1 MVTTP
6 GVTRRIF
13 VIGRIACIL
22 VIPAVVL
29 HLGSAEFLPI
39 KVARLEGAGV
49 YLATF
54 SVSRFIKKGLH
65 NNTAS
70 DAYAVTGRAVLTSV
84 SE

>member
-39 KVARLEGAGV
+39 NVARLEGAGV

-54 SVSRFIKKGLH
+54 SVSRFIKKVCTTTPPVMHMRLL
-65 NNTAS
+65 AE
-70 DAYAVTGRAVLTSV
+70 RF
-84 SE
+84 